1 MRFGIIGAP
10 VTGSMSPRLFR
21 AAYGGKYA
29 YDLIEEDDFDKAWAR
44 FLAGYDGINVT
55 APFKAA
61 AAAAG
66 DVQSPEV
73 ARIGAANL
81 AIKTPQGV
89 KVFNTD
95 YAGVLR
101 ALAPALSARC
111 RTGITEH
118 SAIPRPG
125 TSLVIPRPEAESISC
140 CGKRAVIVGCGGA
153 GRAAAA
159 AAADLGLGVTLV
171 NRTLDK
177 AMAMAAD
184 EALWRKIPDQAGNDL
199 AFALNDERGGAR
211 DDERS
216 VKVLPLARLR
226 EAVREADVVIY
237 TIPFA
242 VPELE
247 AVSRDDWKGRI
258 VLEANYKTPVLTGCG
273 ATYVSGRSWL
283 LHQADAGYSIFTGE
297 KPDFS
302 AMLAETEK

>member
-21 AAYGGKYA
+21 AAYGGRFA
-29 YDLIEEDDFDKAWAR
+29 YDLIEEDDFGKAWGR
-44 FLAGYDGINVT
+44 FLAGYDGVNVT

-66 DVQSPEV
+66 DVRSPEV

-81 AIKTPQGV
+81 AVKTPQGV
-89 KVFNTD
+89 KVYNTD

-101 ALAPALSARC
+101 ALAPALESAGC
-111 RTGITEH
+111 PIGSGMT
-118 SAIPRPG
+118 RPG
-125 TSLVIPRPEAESISC
+125 TTPVIPRPETESISC
-140 CGKRAVIVGCGGA
+140 SGKRAVVVGCGGA

-159 AAADLGLGVTLV
+159 AAVDLGLGVTLV
-171 NRTLDK
+171 NRTIDK
-177 AMAMAAD
+177 ALAMAAE
-184 EALWRKIPDQAGNDL
+184 EALWGEIPDQVGKDSATAGNDGKGDR
-199 AFALNDERGGAR
+199 NGW
-211 DDERS
+211 S
-216 VKVLPLARLR
+216 VEVLPLEQMR
-226 EAVREADVVIY
+226 EAVMEADVVIY

-242 VPELE
+242 VPQLGEIGRE
-247 AVSRDDWKGRI
+247 DWRGRI
-258 VLEANYKTPVLTGCG
+258 VLEANYKTPVLGDCG
-273 ATYVSGRSWL
+273 AKYVSGKEWL